1 MASPAE
7 PGDEGRT
14 KEAAVAAAREEAGG
28 ESLPAFSFPAGW
40 MFPNTMEQ
48 LVPVRTGRGLDAL
61 NSALQ

>member
-1 MASPAE
+1 M
-7 PGDEGRT
+7 
-14 KEAAVAAAREEAGG
+14 AAAREEAGG